1 MLILTQQRDARGFMP
16 GDPVF
21 GVCEFGGFAE
31 YACVKDSLLMQKPAN
46 LSFEQ
51 AAASLTSGYTAL
63 QALRTKG
70 RIEAGKQVLID
81 GASGG
86 VGTFALQIAK
96 TFGAEVTA
104 VCSTRNLD
112 MARSLGAAHV
122 IDYTAGELDFGS
134 GRYDLIMAANGSR
147 SALDYVRYLKPR
159 GICVIT
165 GGSGYRLLQ
174 SFVFGP
180 FVRLSSGKTITN
192 LLATPNSDD
201 LSYVK
206 ALLERGAISPV
217 IDRRYGLSDV
227 PEAIRYIENVHAS
240 GKVVISV

>member
-1 MLILTQQRDARGFMP
+1 
-16 GDPVF
+16 VF

-31 YACVKDSLLMQKPAN
+31 YVCVEDSHLLHKPAN

-70 RIEAGKQVLID
+70 HIEAGQKVLID

-96 TFGAEVTA
+96 SFETEVTA
-104 VCSTRNLD
+104 VCSARNLE
-112 MARSLGAAHV
+112 MARSLGADHV
-122 IDYTAGELDFGS
+122 IDYTS
-134 GRYDLIMAANGSR
+134 GKPGLGAERYDLIMAANGSR
-147 SALDYVRYLKPR
+147 SILDYVRSLNPR
-159 GICVIT
+159 GTCVIT

-174 SFVFGP
+174 SFLFGP
-180 FVRLSSGKTITN
+180 FVRLSSGKKIAK
-192 LLATPNSDD
+192 LIATPKTED

-206 ALLERGAISPV
+206 SLLERGAITPV
-217 IDRRYGLSDV
+217 IDRRYGLSEVTD
-227 PEAIRYIENVHAS
+227 AIRYIENEHAR